1 MTQPLS
7 VKQSVKA
14 RLSDT
19 ARELFYRRGVRAVGV
34 DEIVAQAG
42 VTKPSLY
49 RLFGSKDAL
58 IAACAQRNVEDG
70 RAALAALV
78 EAAGADPR
86 ARFRAVFSAYA
97 HMIEEPDFRGCPL
110 SNVAIELAAPDH
122 PGHAAVRDG
131 KTILHAM
138 LARIADDLG
147 VAAPER
153 LADALILVIEGAMVA
168 RHIFGA
174 DGPATAMTV
183 TCEALVDVHLHA
195 SAAS

>member
-1 MTQPLS
+1 MNVKPS
-7 VKQSVKA
+7 VET
-14 RLSDT
+14 RLSDA

-34 DEIVAQAG
+34 DEIVAEAG

-78 EAAGADPR
+78 EAAGVDPR
-86 ARFRAVFSAYA
+86 AQFRAVFSAYA
-97 HMIEEPDFRGCPL
+97 QMIDGPDFRGCPL

-122 PGHAAVRDG
+122 PGHVAVRDG
-131 KTILHAM
+131 KTILHDT
-138 LARIADDLG
+138 LARIAGDLG
-147 VAAPER
+147 VAAPQR
-153 LADALILVIEGAMVA
+153 LADALILVIEGAMVT

-174 DGPATAMTV
+174 NGPAAAMTA
-183 TCEALVDVHLHA
+183 TCEALVDAHLHA
-195 SAAS
+195 SAAA